1 MSENINITVLLFGVC
16 REAVGAEELKLE
28 LPVIP
33 NEPANVALA
42 FAELKRQLPQLA
54 RFERS
59 ALFAI
64 NEEHARQ
71 NQPLSSGDTLAIFP
85 PVSGG

>member
-1 MSENINITVLLFGVC
+1 MSEKINITVLLFGAC
-16 REAVGAEELKLE
+16 REAAGSEELKLDLDDSADVE
-28 LPVIP
+28 T
-33 NEPANVALA
+33 A

-59 ALFAI
+59 ALFAV
-64 NEEHARQ
+64 NEEHVRP
-71 NQPLSSGDTLAIFP
+71 NQPLLSGDTLAIFP